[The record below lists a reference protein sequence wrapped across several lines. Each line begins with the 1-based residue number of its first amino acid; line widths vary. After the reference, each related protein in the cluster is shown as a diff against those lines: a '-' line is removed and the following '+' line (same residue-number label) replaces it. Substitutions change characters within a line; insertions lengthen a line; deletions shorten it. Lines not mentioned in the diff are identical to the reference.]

1 MQILRDECQK
11 PGIKQWLGLNTSV
24 RVMKAP
30 AARAWKDLVK
40 TTRVTY
46 QGGMLVDADSNHMFF
61 SMLYRGT
68 PTQCPC
74 MCKFKFAAEHA
85 VNPGADLPAVLQ
97 QSVQR
102 GSNRAATSGSDVVTL
117 IKEYISSEE
126 LSQHPLLTLSADR
139 GIAGDLLP
147 RDKQEL
153 RDKASAKIEWR
164 KTAEK
169 VLQVYG
175 EKYRR
180 SYTYLMNLCN
190 DTYHHGAR
198 LPPLPWLRSIGT
210 PPDIN
215 EPEFCLHGSVL
226 DALAPKAQLRAV
238 WRRQ

>member
-1 MQILRDECQK
+1 M
-11 PGIKQWLGLNTSV
+11 
-24 RVMKAP
+24 
-30 AARAWKDLVK
+30 
-40 TTRVTY
+40 
-46 QGGMLVDADSNHMFF
+46 
-61 SMLYRGT
+61 
-68 PTQCPC
+68 
-74 MCKFKFAAEHA
+74 
-85 VNPGADLPAVLQ
+85 NPGADLPAVLQ

-215 EPEFCLHGSVL
+215 EPEFCLRGSVL